1 MEPVSNNK
9 QKFLA
14 IAGIVALVVIA
25 AIIALSKGGSTK
37 SAAAVPSDG
46 GTSASDSNTTQQQ
59 AASATTAPDTST
71 AAATYKDGTYTQT
84 GSYNSPGGT
93 ESLKVTITLADGVVT
108 DTSAVGSKRSDDS
121 AFYSSQFIENY
132 KSLVVG
138 KKISDIKLSKVSGS
152 SLTPQGFNA
161 ALTKIKTDAQS

>member
-1 MEPVSNNK
+1 MEPSSNNK
-9 QKFLA
+9 PKFIA

-25 AIIALSKGGSTK
+25 AVIALSKGGSKQT
-37 SAAAVPSDG
+37 AAADPVDSS
-46 GTSASDSNTTQQQ
+46 TSQQSASST
-59 AASATTAPDTST
+59 ATSDNANSTST
-71 AAATYKDGTYTQT
+71 AYKDGTYTET
-84 GSYNSPGGT
+84 GTYTSPGGT
-93 ESLKVTITLADGVVT
+93 ESLKVTVTLAGGVVT

-121 AFYSSQFIENY
+121 TFYAGQFIDNY

-152 SLTPQGFNA
+152 SLTPIGFNA